1 MTWGCRL
8 SVGMWEPWW
17 LAGRPAAPPLAPL
30 SCSRPNPACLPAPGA
45 RKLPGDWCGIN
56 LDSRFVHKYGPL
68 FEATYG
74 QVR

>member
-1 MTWGCRL
+1 MQPRL
-8 SVGMWEPWW
+8 
-17 LAGRPAAPPLAPL
+17 ADCKPP
-30 SCSRPNPACLPAPGA
+30 SRPPPSLPPCPGA

-74 QVR
+74 QVRCYKFLG